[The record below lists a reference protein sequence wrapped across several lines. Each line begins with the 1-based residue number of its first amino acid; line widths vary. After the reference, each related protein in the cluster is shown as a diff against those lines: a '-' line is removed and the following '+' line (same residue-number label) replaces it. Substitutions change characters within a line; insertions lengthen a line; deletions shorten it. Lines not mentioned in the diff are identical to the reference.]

1 MFTPAMTKEE
11 LYKEAVLESSA
22 ISTQVNMFRD
32 VVKKKF
38 IRLNGK
44 IGYQRKTIRTKRN
57 NEWTVLFFAFK
68 EELGSMVYAPI
79 INGNSYDGYI
89 SIDLYTKR
97 DVSILHFT
105 THFIKRYNERYI
117 KHYGIEIPQGLNL
130 VEYFTINNGMVFCMD
145 KEDGNGS
152 YTISNHGLYISALF
166 ANRMTSLITFIGDDE
181 LSLKKQLVYDNQ
193 LNNYYVFS
201 EIVQMFYSGRQ
212 IESLTIYF
220 VSKKYDADIEALKLW
235 YKWTNRTIPDKIIES
250 IYDTIRNNNI
260 CSSNEFYKFM
270 KENVES
276 YYNLLRILYEEY
288 SDNYKNIASQKLGL
302 LL

>member
-1 MFTPAMTKEE
+1 MFTSTMTKEE
-11 LYKEAVLESSA
+11 LYKEVVLESSA
-22 ISTQVNMFRD
+22 ISTQVNLFRD
-32 VVKKKF
+32 EVKKKF
-38 IRLNGK
+38 IRFNGK

-57 NEWTVLFFAFK
+57 NEWTVFFFAYK
-68 EELGSMVYAPI
+68 EEFGSMVYAPI

-97 DVSILHFT
+97 NVTMFHFT

-117 KHYGIEIPQGLNL
+117 KHHGIEIPEGLNL

-152 YTISNHGLYISALF
+152 YMISNHGLYISSLF

-201 EIVQMFYSGRQ
+201 EMVQRFYSGKQ
-212 IESLTIYF
+212 IDFLTVYF
-220 VSKKYDADIEALKLW
+220 ISKKHNADIETLKLW
-235 YKWTNRTIPDKIIES
+235 YKWTKRTIPDKIIEF
-250 IYDTIRNNNI
+250 IYDTIRNNSI
-260 CSSNEFYKFM
+260 CSSSEFNKFM
-270 KENVES
+270 KENRES
-276 YYNLLRILYEEY
+276 YYNLLSILYKEY
-288 SDNYKNIASQKLGL
+288 GDNYKNIASQKLGFL
-302 LL
+302 L

>member
-1 MFTPAMTKEE
+1 MTKEE

-250 IYDTIRNNNI
+250 IYDTIRNKGKGRNPR
-260 CSSNEFYKFM
+260 KF
-270 KENVES
+270 N
-276 YYNLLRILYEEY
+276 
-288 SDNYKNIASQKLGL
+288 
-302 LL
+302 

>member
-1 MFTPAMTKEE
+1 
-11 LYKEAVLESSA
+11 
-22 ISTQVNMFRD
+22 
-32 VVKKKF
+32 
-38 IRLNGK
+38 
-44 IGYQRKTIRTKRN
+44 
-57 NEWTVLFFAFK
+57 
-68 EELGSMVYAPI
+68 
-79 INGNSYDGYI
+79 
-89 SIDLYTKR
+89 
-97 DVSILHFT
+97 
-105 THFIKRYNERYI
+105 
-117 KHYGIEIPQGLNL
+117 
-130 VEYFTINNGMVFCMD
+130 MVFCMD